1 MQVLGEVLRLSKII
15 TKSLQSGD
23 YFRKYSS
30 FLLIIP
36 KTSKSCKFFS
46 DSQNVANITNESS
59 KLYEAQHQKFAQLC
73 SQ

>member
-1 MQVLGEVLRLSKII
+1 LQVLDEVLRLLKII

-30 FLLIIP
+30 FLHIIP
-36 KTSKSCKFFS
+36 KTSKSCKLIS
-46 DSQNVANITNESS
+46 DSHNVANITNESS
-59 KLYEAQHQKFAQLC
+59 KLYEAQHQKLAQLC